1 MTDCCEVPGAAAAAG
16 AACPTCGHQTVAVE
30 LGTVKALLTEA
41 AMRRVSA
48 TPHRFCR
55 SAVCPTVYVDAE
67 GQAFGTSDIRVP
79 VWQKE
84 PFGRRMICYCF
95 GENEA
100 DIRAEI
106 ERTGQSDAVQR
117 VRGHIAA
124 GRCACELRNP
134 HGTCCLGDVMQAVAE
149 AKAMLQPSEG

>member
-1 MTDCCEVPGAAAAAG
+1 MTDCCEVPGAATEVG
-16 AACPTCGHQTVAVE
+16 TACPTCGHQTVAVE

-48 TPHRFCR
+48 TPHRFCG
-55 SAVCPTVYVDAE
+55 SATCPTVYFDAA
-67 GQAFGTSDIRVP
+67 GHVFGTSDIRVP

-106 ERTGQSDAVQR
+106 ERTGHSEAAQR
-117 VRGHIAA
+117 VRALIAA
-124 GRCACELRNP
+124 KRCACELRNP
-134 HGTCCLGDVMQAVAE
+134 RGTCCLGDVMQAVAQM
-149 AKAMLQPSEG
+149 KAILHASEG

>member
-1 MTDCCEVPGAAAAAG
+1 MTDCCEVPAAAAAVG

-48 TPHRFCR
+48 IPDRFCGG
-55 SAVCPTVYVDAE
+55 SACPAVYFNAE
-67 GQAFGTSDIRVP
+67 RQVFGTSDIRVP

-106 ERTGQSDAVQR
+106 ERTGRSEAAQR
-117 VRGHIAA
+117 VRALIAA

-134 HGTCCLGDVMQAVAE
+134 RGTCCLGDVMQAVAQM
-149 AKAMLQPSEG
+149 KAIPHAPEE